1 MLERVPSQY
10 ELSVVAGHS
19 IQASC
24 FFSVMRTLNVNLTAS
39 AIVKSDNN
47 FSITLVPKRKTMYS
61 YMKMF

>member
-10 ELSVVAGHS
+10 ELSAVAGHS

-24 FFSVMRTLNVNLTAS
+24 FSVMRTINVIPAAS
-39 AIVKSDNN
+39 AIVNSDKNCPM
-47 FSITLVPKRKTMYS
+47 SLVPNRKTIYT